1 MERWPEAPGQP
12 FGARA
17 LCEGAEWSTIPSVTD
32 KQRASERELRRRRLR
47 RQRQIAALATAL
59 LVASVLALALF
70 LFTGD
75 DSPSPAPIRSVATN
89 TPKKMV
95 VAKPV
100 PAKPWLTALA
110 GAINK
115 ATHLGETAALDRFAA
130 RGKPVYCGG
139 SSGRYV
145 ALTFDDGPG
154 TYTPLALK
162 ILRQKQVRAT
172 FFLIGSNV
180 LSGGSS
186 VRTELGDYAALGVHA
201 WEHKSLDQRSQ
212 AKIRNQIVWTRN
224 AIAKATGAQ
233 ARLFRPPYGARNAR
247 VDKVTRRLGMVE
259 VLWSIDSGDSQ
270 GKNWR
275 QIGREVLRNIQPG
288 SIVLLHDNRGQTI
301 RALHRLI
308 LPGLEK
314 RGLIP
319 VTVPELLTL
328 DPPPVDGPSR
338 LCWVRRHP

>member
-1 MERWPEAPGQP
+1 MASE
-12 FGARA
+12 
-17 LCEGAEWSTIPSVTD
+17 
-32 KQRASERELRRRRLR
+32 QRDSERERSRRRLR
-47 RQRQIAALATAL
+47 RQKQAALAI
-59 LVASVLALALF
+59 VLALAILLGLGLF
-70 LFTGD
+70 LLPGGD
-75 DSPSPAPIRSVATN
+75 SSSPAPTHRAKTSTSKKVE
-89 TPKKMV
+89 PK
-95 VAKPV
+95 
-100 PAKPWLTALA
+100 PAAAVPWLSALA

-115 ATHLGETAALDRFAA
+115 ATHLGENAALDRFAA

-139 SSGRYV
+139 PSGRYV

-154 TYTPLALK
+154 AYTARTLR
-162 ILRQKQVRAT
+162 ILRKRHLRAT
-172 FFLIGSNV
+172 FFLIGGNV
-180 LSGGSS
+180 SS
-186 VRTELGDYAALGVHA
+186 RPTLIQVELKDYAALGVHA
-201 WEHKSLDQRSQ
+201 WAHKSLDRRSQ

-224 AIAKATGAQ
+224 AIAEATGTQ

-288 SIVLLHDNRGQTI
+288 SIVLMHDNRGQTI

-308 LPGLEK
+308 LPWLAK

-319 VTVPELLTL
+319 VTVPELLML
-328 DPPPVDGPSR
+328 DPPVGPSSR
-338 LCWVRRHP
+338 CWAHWRP

>member
-1 MERWPEAPGQP
+1 MPAANGFQRSA
-12 FGARA
+12 ARA
-17 LCEGAEWSTIPSVTD
+17 HSSEWEAVASVGENERD
-32 KQRASERELRRRRLR
+32 SERIRRRRQLR
-47 RQRQIAALATAL
+47 RQRQLAAAAATLACAGLLGLAL
-59 LVASVLALALF
+59 LLLSG
-70 LFTGD
+70 GD
-75 DSPSPAPIRSVATN
+75 STPLRQPPGATTNVSKEVEEAPPAAAV
-89 TPKKMV
+89 
-95 VAKPV
+95 
-100 PAKPWLTALA
+100 PWLSALA
-110 GAINK
+110 GAIDG
-115 ATHLGETAALDRFAA
+115 ATHFGESAALDRFAA

-154 TYTPLALK
+154 AYTPRTLA
-162 ILRQKQVRAT
+162 ILGERHLRAT

-180 LSGGSS
+180 P
-186 VRTELGDYAALGVHA
+186 VRPGLAQIELKDYSALGVHA
-201 WEHKSLDQRSQ
+201 WVHKSLDRLSQ
-212 AKIRNQIVWTRN
+212 VKIRNQIVWTRN

-275 QIGREVLRNIQPG
+275 QIGHEVLRNIRPG

-308 LPGLEK
+308 LPGIEK

-319 VTVPELLTL
+319 VTVPELLML
-328 DPPPVDGPSR
+328 DPPPLDGPSS
-338 LCWVRRHP
+338 LCWAHWQG